1 MALLSSPRLTLGT
14 PTTRLESAKA
24 TSGKLPF
31 ELDMVILNTK
41 LYPLALSMHSQL
53 SRPISTMP
61 FEAQLTTSIQFTL
74 TTSLSSPNLKKN
86 ITNTSNL
93 SSNTYNKQSY
103 IPIQKS
109 TIFSS
114 PKQTFLVL
122 LLIRTT
128 YAQTLHV
135 FKQLQN
141 STNIYP
147 KLIKIS
153 KFFLDFAIF
162 IDNLSMAL

>member
-1 MALLSSPRLTLGT
+1 MSITK
-14 PTTRLESAKA
+14 LEFVRAMNRKQ
-24 TSGKLPF
+24 PF
-31 ELDMVILNTK
+31 GLDIVISNTK
-41 LYPLALSMHSQL
+41 LYLSILQIL
-53 SRPISTMP
+53 LLPSRHISTKLYK
-61 FEAQLTTSIQFTL
+61 AQLITFVQFTL
-74 TTSLSSPNLKKN
+74 TISLSSPNLKKN

-141 STNIYP
+141 SANIYP
-147 KLIKIS
+147 KPIEMS